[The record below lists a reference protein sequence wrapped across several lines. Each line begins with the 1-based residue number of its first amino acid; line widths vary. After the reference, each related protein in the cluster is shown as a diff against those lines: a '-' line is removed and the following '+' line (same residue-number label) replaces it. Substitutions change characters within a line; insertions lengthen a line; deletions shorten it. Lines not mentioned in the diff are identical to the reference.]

1 MGGCS
6 SYINIGML
14 IEETLNTLSTQ
25 AMFAILGSVVIITTG
40 LLGYLLRI
48 NSTNVN
54 DTRKIVKEDIFIKF
68 EEIHTLVSEL
78 RDRVHVVESEIK
90 VLTAGMSAEEYQLH
104 EHEGR
109 NAREISQLNSKVEKL
124 TEILLR
130 VLSDDKL

>member
-1 MGGCS
+1 
-6 SYINIGML
+6 ML

-25 AMFAILGSVVIITTG
+25 AMFAILGSVVVITTG
-40 LLGYLLRI
+40 ILGYLLRI

-54 DTRKIVKEDIFIKF
+54 NTSKTVKEDIFIKF
-68 EEIHTLVSEL
+68 KEIHTLISEL
-78 RDRVHVVESEIK
+78 RDRVYAVESEIK

-109 NAREISQLNSKVEKL
+109 NAREISQLNAKVEKI
-124 TEILLR
+124 TELLLR